1 MTKAKNDGVHVRITD
16 KNVDA
21 ATMDERIARMEAL
34 VRERL
39 GQYVW
44 GTDDETLG
52 SVIGHGLAARGW
64 RLATAESLSG
74 GDVSRVLAESPG
86 SEAWYVRG
94 VVRPMAGAEE
104 LTRLLSDVSPA
115 PEVRL
120 IVPYGEQSA
129 ELKIWTPDRP
139 RTATIRFGSVVEGR
153 RRAMLS
159 ALDLLR
165 RSLNQE

>member
-1 MTKAKNDGVHVRITD
+1 M
-16 KNVDA
+16 DA
-21 ATMDERIARMEAL
+21 RIARMEGV

-44 GTDDETLG
+44 GTDDDTLG
-52 SVIGHGLAARGW
+52 SVIGRGLEARGW

-74 GDVSRVLAESPG
+74 GDVARILADAPG
-86 SEAWYVRG
+86 SASWYASG
-94 VVRPMAGAEE
+94 VVRPMADADE
-104 LTRLLSDVSPA
+104 LAHLLDELSPPPDVRLL
-115 PEVRL
+115 
-120 IVPYGEQSA
+120 VPYGEQSV

-139 RTATIRFGSVVEGR
+139 RTATIRFGSLVEGR

>member
-1 MTKAKNDGVHVRITD
+1 VTKAKNDGVHVRITD
-16 KNVDA
+16 KDVDA
-21 ATMDERIARMEAL
+21 ATMDARIAHMEAV

-44 GTDDETLG
+44 GTDNDTLG
-52 SVIGHGLAARGW
+52 SVIGRGLEARGW

-74 GDVSRVLAESPG
+74 GDLSRVLADSPG
-86 SEAWYVRG
+86 SATWYRRG
-94 VVRPMAGAEE
+94 VVRPMADADE
-104 LTRLLSDVSPA
+104 LARLLDDLEPA

-120 IVPYGEQSA
+120 LVPYGEQVA

-139 RTATIRFGSVVEGR
+139 RTATIRFGSLVEGR
-153 RRAMLS
+153 RRALLA

-165 RSLNQE
+165 RALQD

>member
-1 MTKAKNDGVHVRITD
+1 M
-16 KNVDA
+16 DA
-21 ATMDERIARMEAL
+21 RIARMETV

-44 GTDDETLG
+44 GTDDDTLG
-52 SVIGHGLAARGW
+52 SVIGRGLEARGW

-74 GDVSRVLAESPG
+74 GDLSRILAESPG
-86 SEAWYVRG
+86 SATWYARG
-94 VVRPMAGAEE
+94 IVCPTADSDE
-104 LTRLLSDVSPA
+104 LTRLLSDVTPA

-120 IVPYGEQSA
+120 IVPHGEQSA

-139 RTATIRFGSVVEGR
+139 RTATIRFGSLVEGR
-153 RRAMLS
+153 RRSLLS

-165 RSLNQE
+165 RSLNPE